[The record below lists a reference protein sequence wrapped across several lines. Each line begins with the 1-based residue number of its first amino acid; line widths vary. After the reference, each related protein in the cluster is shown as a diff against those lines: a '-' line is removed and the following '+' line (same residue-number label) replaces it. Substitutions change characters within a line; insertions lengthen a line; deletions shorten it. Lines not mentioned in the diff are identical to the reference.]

1 MPAWMD
7 PQLGQVPK
15 AADPSSQGRMG
26 SSVFY
31 WYNYLAN
38 VFVPSIGLEAII
50 APIEAFTTFTQ

>member
-1 MPAWMD
+1 MD